1 MISKRIIVDTLHGQ
15 IGCVFLGTSDVH
27 KYISYEVTNL
37 TKRFYP
43 PTPVLWKRV
52 CYVVAGLGGCS
63 SSYPKRCNACSQS
76 PR

>member
-37 TKRFYP
+37 TKRFTRLRPYYGN
-43 PTPVLWKRV
+43 V
-52 CYVVAGLGGCS
+52 YVTL
-63 SSYPKRCNACSQS
+63 
-76 PR
+76 